1 MTAVVPERR
10 WLAPASVRLV
20 AVAFEGDTPAQPQ
33 PLRAP
38 DTPLGRARLAHG
50 WSREKTVR
58 ALLSLAKSWGWR
70 VATENSL
77 KVQLHKWE
85 HEQVRPGE
93 TYQALLCA
101 VFQTDRA
108 SLGFDRPEPT
118 GRVSELSDRIASLE
132 SLVARLTDALTNV
145 QVVAL

>member
-1 MTAVVPERR
+1 MTALMPERR
-10 WLAPASVRLV
+10 WMNAEPVRTV
-20 AVAFEGDTPAQPQ
+20 AVSFEGKAPAQPQ

-38 DTPLGRARLAHG
+38 DTPLGRARLSRG

-58 ALLSLAKSWGWR
+58 ALLSLAERWEWR

-85 HEQVRPGE
+85 HGQVRPGE

-101 VFQTDRA
+101 IYRA
-108 SLGFDRPEPT
+108 DADSLGFHQPELAGST
-118 GRVSELSDRIASLE
+118 SELSDRIASLE
-132 SLVARLTDALTNV
+132 SLVARLTDALSNV

>member
-1 MTAVVPERR
+1 M
-10 WLAPASVRLV
+10 
-20 AVAFEGDTPAQPQ
+20 
-33 PLRAP
+33 
-38 DTPLGRARLAHG
+38 
-50 WSREKTVR
+50 
-58 ALLSLAKSWGWR
+58 
-70 VATENSL
+70 ATENSL

-101 VFQTDRA
+101 VFQADRD
-108 SLGFDRPEPT
+108 SLGFNRPELARK
-118 GRVSELSDRIASLE
+118 GSELSDRIASLE